1 MAHFLP
7 IDEGTEVWS
16 EFVVKH
22 VSVKESR
29 DNMQMKIIKSGYD
42 IISTA
47 KELEQIYLNMSAEEK
62 ND

>member
-1 MAHFLP
+1 
-7 IDEGTEVWS
+7 
-16 EFVVKH
+16 
-22 VSVKESR
+22 
-29 DNMQMKIIKSGYD
+29 MQMKIIKSGYD